1 MDNPPSDGQSPAAST
16 GGESIETRS
25 PADSLPRHKSGLLL
39 HALAGLEAGIVGVI
53 WMFGCFVV
61 AAFWEG
67 RGIWAVPNLFSTLFY
82 GDYAYQDQFLRTTWA
97 GLAVIIVLY
106 GIVGAV
112 WGCIWKEE
120 RKPLLSFFGA
130 LTGLATYYFFFNFF
144 WVHANPLIPL
154 YAPVRQLQVA
164 HILWGAALARS
175 PGYSKRI
182 SATLTGPQISRGSN
196 QAAAEIVS
204 GELIR

>member
-1 MDNPPSDGQSPAAST
+1 
-16 GGESIETRS
+16 
-25 PADSLPRHKSGLLL
+25 
-39 HALAGLEAGIVGVI
+39 
-53 WMFGCFVV
+53 
-61 AAFWEG
+61 
-67 RGIWAVPNLFSTLFY
+67 
-82 GDYAYQDQFLRTTWA
+82 
-97 GLAVIIVLY
+97 
-106 GIVGAV
+106 
-112 WGCIWKEE
+112 
-120 RKPLLSFFGA
+120 
-130 LTGLATYYFFFNFF
+130 LATYYFFFNFF